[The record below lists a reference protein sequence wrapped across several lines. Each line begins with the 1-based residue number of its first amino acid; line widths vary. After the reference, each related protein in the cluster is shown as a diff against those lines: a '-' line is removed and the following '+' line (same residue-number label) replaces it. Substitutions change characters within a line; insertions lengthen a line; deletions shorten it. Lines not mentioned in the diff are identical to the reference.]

1 MFTRT
6 RKIAR
11 VAVAA
16 VVACALAACG
26 AGGGT
31 NGNPTPQLVGRGQL
45 LGATQGGTVSNAGVL
60 ALMGVV
66 NANSV
71 VKLVSVPLYPVTFYR
86 VTYQTP
92 DPAGNLT
99 VASGLL
105 LVPNKGPGRVSPLL
119 SWQHA
124 TLTQETQAPSYADGT
139 TTGTPSEAQL
149 GFINASLGYIVIM
162 PDYLGFGAAK
172 SIFHPYVQAS
182 TLASASIDMIRA
194 SKTFLSQ
201 NGIGYNTQLFLGG
214 YSEGGYATLATQR
227 EMETNL
233 ATEFTVTASEPGSG
247 PYDVSNTASAVFA
260 TTNLAGVTDAGATA
274 FLLKSYDVYYNN
286 PSQLAAYFTPGTVLN
301 CVNADFTSAP
311 TYGTDPTLGTFDACI
326 GNTTITAS
334 ILNQSFLTS
343 YMTGGQTGLK
353 AAFAANDIYNWAPKT
368 RTWLFYTAGDNVVP
382 PLSTAN
388 AYAAMR
394 AKGATQVSTVSC
406 VGVTPANHINCAT
419 PFVIDLMVNFGLM
432 AQNL

>member
-1 MFTRT
+1 MFTRM
-6 RKIAR
+6 RKIAHVTIAVL
-11 VAVAA
+11 VAFG
-16 VVACALAACG
+16 LAACG
-26 AGGGT
+26 AGGT
-31 NGNPTPQLVGRGQL
+31 NGNPAPQLVGRGQL
-45 LGATQGGTVSNAGVL
+45 LGATQGGTVSTAGVL

-71 VKLVSVPLYPVTFYR
+71 VKLVSIPLYPVSFYR
-86 VTYQTP
+86 VTYQTL

-105 LVPNKGPGRVSPLL
+105 LVPVKGAGRISPLL

-124 TLTQETQAPSYADGT
+124 TLTQEKQAPSYADGT

-172 SIFHPYVQAS
+172 SIFHPYVQQS

-233 ATEFTVTASEPGSG
+233 ATEFTITASEPGSG

-260 TTNLAGVTDAGATA
+260 TTNLAGVTDAGAIA
-274 FLLKSYDVYYNN
+274 FLLKSYDLYYNN
-286 PSQLAAYFTPGTVLN
+286 PSQLATYFTPGTVLN

-343 YMTGGQTGLK
+343 YTTGGQTGLRRSSRRM
-353 AAFAANDIYNWAPKT
+353 T
-368 RTWLFYTAGDNVVP
+368 
-382 PLSTAN
+382 STTG
-388 AYAAMR
+388 R
-394 AKGATQVSTVSC
+394 RK
-406 VGVTPANHINCAT
+406 
-419 PFVIDLMVNFGLM
+419 
-432 AQNL
+432 